1 MMGPGEIL
9 LVALA
14 LAMDCF
20 TVSTAG
26 GMIVRRLRWAPTLRM
41 ALLFG
46 LFQGLMPLLG
56 WLGIHYFQGSLERWD
71 HWIAS
76 GLLLGI
82 GLKMIRDAFAPEE
95 AEHFDPE
102 RLRTQLLL
110 AVATSI
116 DALAVGI
123 TMSCS
128 GYDRLSTLWGPL
140 GVIGVVSFLMSL
152 AGSLVGERFG
162 EVVSRRFKPELIGGI
177 ILIGIGVKILIEH
190 LSA

>member
-1 MMGPGEIL
+1 MMGLWDIL

-20 TVSTAG
+20 SVSLAS
-26 GMIVRRLRWAPTLRM
+26 GMIVRRLRWGSLLRM

-46 LFQGLMPLLG
+46 LFQALMPLLG

-71 HWIAS
+71 PWIAF
-76 GLLLGI
+76 GMLLLIGI
-82 GLKMIRDAFAPEE
+82 KMIRDAFSPEE
-95 AEHFDPE
+95 TNHFDPLL
-102 RLRTQLLL
+102 LRTQCLL

-123 TMSCS
+123 SLSCT
-128 GYDRLSTLWGPL
+128 GYDRMVTLWMPL
-140 GVIGVVSFLMSL
+140 GVIGMVSFLLSI
-152 AGSLVGERFG
+152 AGSWTGARAS
-162 EVVSRRFKPELIGGI
+162 SRLPIWVKPEVLGGV
-177 ILIGIGVKILIEH
+177 ILIGIGIKILVEH